1 VRVFQVVT
9 RVLAFI
15 GKELVEVARR
25 PGAIVSLVL
34 GPFLIMAVFG
44 FGYQGF
50 RRPLQVALIVPADSG
65 LPRDAG
71 AYQDVIGTGL
81 ELASVTEDEPGARA
95 NLAQGTIDLIVIAP
109 PDGEAALRE
118 GRRSQVVILY
128 NELDPVQESYTLF
141 LAERLEAEVN
151 REIIRRAAGESQ
163 AYVVAQGQAEAALIE
178 PDVIAAPTDVTTENI
193 SPTATNLVS
202 FYSPAVLALILQHMA
217 VSLIA
222 ISVVRE
228 RSSGVMEVYR
238 VSPISATEILIGK
251 LIAYGI
257 LAAVIAA
264 ATVGLLVGLLGVPML
279 SGAAPIAG
287 VIALLVL
294 ASLGMG
300 VVIALIADSE
310 RQAVQLTL
318 LVLLASVFFSGFVIA
333 IDEFR
338 PEVRPLSYA
347 IPATHGIRLF
357 QDLMLRG
364 GTDAVWQLGALALI
378 AVLLLVVSWVLL
390 RTRMRGA

>member
-1 VRVFQVVT
+1 MRVFQVVT

>member
-1 VRVFQVVT
+1 LRALQVLT
-9 RVLAFI
+9 RILAFI
-15 GKELVEVARR
+15 GKELVEVTRR

-50 RRPLQVALIVPADSG
+50 RRPLQVALVVPPDSG

-71 AYQDVIGTGL
+71 AYQDVIGVGL
-81 ELASVTEDEPGARA
+81 ELATVTESDTAARDSLALGA
-95 NLAQGTIDLIVIAP
+95 IDLVVIAP

-118 GRRSQVVILY
+118 GRRSQVAVLY
-128 NELDPVQESYTLF
+128 DELDPVQESYTLF
-141 LAERLEAEVN
+141 LAQRLEAEVN
-151 REIIRRAAGESQ
+151 REIIRRAAGEGR
-163 AYVVAQGQAEAALIE
+163 AYAVAEGRAEAALIE
-178 PDVIAAPTDVTTENI
+178 PDVIAAPTEVASENI
-193 SPTATNLVS
+193 SPTPTNLIS

-228 RSSGVMEVYR
+228 RSSGVMDVYR
-238 VSPISATEILIGK
+238 VSPISATEILVGK

-257 LAAVIAA
+257 LAAAIAA
-264 ATVGLLVGLLGVPML
+264 ATVGLLVGVLGVPML
-279 SGAAPIAG
+279 GGALPIAG
-287 VIALLVL
+287 VTAVLVL
-294 ASLGMG
+294 ASLGLG
-300 VVIALIADSE
+300 IVIALIADSE
-310 RQAVQLTL
+310 RQSVQLTL

-357 QDLMLRG
+357 QDVMLRG
-364 GTDAVWQLGALALI
+364 HSDASWQVASLVAI
-378 AVLLLVVSWVLL
+378 AALLLVASWALL
-390 RTRMRGA
+390 RRRMREA

>member
-1 VRVFQVVT
+1 VRVFQVAT
-9 RVLAFI
+9 RILAFI

-50 RRPLQVALIVPADSG
+50 RRPLQVALVVPADSG
-65 LPRDAG
+65 LPRDAS
-71 AYQDVIGTGL
+71 AYGDVIGTGL
-81 ELASVTEDEPGARA
+81 ELASVTEDDTAARE
-95 NLAQGTIDLIVIAP
+95 NLAVGAIDLVVIAP

-118 GRRSQVVILY
+118 GRRSRVAVLY

-141 LAERLEAEVN
+141 LAQRLEAEVN
-151 REIIRRAAGESQ
+151 REIIGRAAGEGQ
-163 AYVVAQGQAEAALIE
+163 AYAVAEGQSEAALIE
-178 PDVIAAPTDVTTENI
+178 PDVIAAPTDVATENI
-193 SPTATNLVS
+193 SPTPTNLVS

-238 VSPISATEILIGK
+238 VSPISPTEILVGK

-257 LAAVIAA
+257 LAAAIAA
-264 ATVGLLVGLLGVPML
+264 ATVGLLVGVLGVPML
-279 SGAAPIAG
+279 GGAVPIAG

-294 ASLGMG
+294 ASLGLG
-300 VVIALIADSE
+300 IVIALIADSE
-310 RQAVQLTL
+310 RQSVQLTL

-357 QDLMLRG
+357 QDVMLRG
-364 GTDAVWQLGALALI
+364 HSDALWQLASLGAIAALLMV
-378 AVLLLVVSWVLL
+378 ASWALL
-390 RTRMRGA
+390 RRRMRQA